1 MGGTFFYDGECGLCA
16 GAVAFLRHRDRKGR
30 LEFRALQSREA
41 VTLLPLKLTED
52 LKTAVFL
59 NGDDP
64 AKLYL
69 RSDAVLHALREIGGV
84 WRGFAIT
91 AGVLPRA
98 LRDWCYE
105 RVAANRHRCE
115 WKQVGGS

>member
-1 MGGTFFYDGECGLCA
+1 MFFYDGDCGLCA
-16 GAVAFLRHRDRKGR
+16 GAVAFLRRRDRKGR
-30 LEFRALQSREA
+30 LEFRPLQSREA
-41 VTLLPLKLTED
+41 VTLLPLELTEE

-59 NGDDP
+59 SGDDP

-84 WRGFAIT
+84 WRALAVT
-91 AGVLPRA
+91 LSVLPQA

-105 RVAANRHRCE
+105 RVAANRHICE
-115 WKQVGGS
+115 LKKPDAP